1 MPRDGLSP
9 AFGLDEAGQMDA
21 MGLGWVNQFNI
32 AGVSAMAQAANELIS
47 ELAPR

>member
-1 MPRDGLSP
+1 MARDGLSP

-21 MGLGWVNQFNI
+21 MGLGWVNQLNI

>member
-1 MPRDGLSP
+1 V
-9 AFGLDEAGQMDA
+9 AI
-21 MGLGWVNQFNI
+21 NQFNI